1 MMKQSYHIDIA
12 GYAMI
17 SDTVRRSVWHNLFE
31 ASRVARF
38 YTVLKNR
45 LVWQRRFIRFLL
57 SVAGAIAALPL
68 ATDDFAW
75 IAPWAGLA
83 VVILVLFDS
92 AMQYDDKISQFGRV
106 SAKLRSVRREY
117 RALWEAVEDEES
129 VPDLQNEIGRL
140 ESEIASA
147 VNDLDIAPH
156 KKLNKACAEAAYK
169 EEKER
174 YVIG

>member
-1 MMKQSYHIDIA
+1 
-12 GYAMI
+12 MI
-17 SDTVRRSVWHNLFE
+17 SDAVRRSVWHNLSE

-38 YTVLKNR
+38 YTVLKSR
-45 LVWQRRFIRFLL
+45 LVWQRRLIRFLL

-83 VVILVLFDS
+83 VVVLVLFDS

-106 SAKLRSVRREY
+106 SAKLLSARREY
-117 RALWEAVEDEES
+117 RALWEAVYEEE
-129 VPDLQNEIGRL
+129 PIPELQNEIGRL
-140 ESEIASA
+140 ESKIARA

-156 KKLNKACAEAAYK
+156 KRLNRACAEAAYN

-174 YVIG
+174 YAIG